1 MSIITKYDAEQRPDL
16 TDNSQGSFTIIVAP
30 KNFCAF
36 FARTCDNNPIV
47 AIFVALSYGAT

>member
-16 TDNSQGSFTIIVAP
+16 TDNSQGCFTIIVAP

-36 FARTCDNNPIV
+36 LREYVT
-47 AIFVALSYGAT
+47 TT